1 LIVFSRIVL
10 SVLNEATLVRM
21 DISDSIRVTYMQQH
35 TLLPE
40 LCHDGDD
47 NKSHVLQSGTP
58 FVSKW
63 TLKCF
68 GDDLCGKKKKR

>member
-1 LIVFSRIVL
+1 
-10 SVLNEATLVRM
+10 
-21 DISDSIRVTYMQQH
+21 MQQH